1 MDPQGVQVVPFKQ
14 PTSKER
20 DYDFLGA
27 LTRMLPRAPVSRSTT
42 VRTMRMCSL
51 CAFIELVSE
60 EVLEPRYEAS
70 SGSLI
75 GRQLTRATA
84 KLAVNRQIEHG

>member
-1 MDPQGVQVVPFKQ
+1 VLVV
-14 PTSKER
+14 R
-20 DYDFLGA
+20 
-27 LTRMLPRAPVSRSTT
+27 VH
-42 VRTMRMCSL
+42 
-51 CAFIELVSE
+51 ELISE

-84 KLAVNRQIEHG
+84 NLAVNRQIEHG

>member
-1 MDPQGVQVVPFKQ
+1 
-14 PTSKER
+14 
-20 DYDFLGA
+20 
-27 LTRMLPRAPVSRSTT
+27 
-42 VRTMRMCSL
+42 VRVH
-51 CAFIELVSE
+51 ELVSE